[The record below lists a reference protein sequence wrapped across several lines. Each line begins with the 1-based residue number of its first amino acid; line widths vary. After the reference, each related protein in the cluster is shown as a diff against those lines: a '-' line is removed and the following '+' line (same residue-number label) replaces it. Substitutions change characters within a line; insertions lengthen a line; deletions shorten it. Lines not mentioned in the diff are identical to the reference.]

1 MNLIIAN
8 DYDEMSRIAASY
20 LLGELAKGYE
30 RRVNVSITGGSTPA
44 GTYEYVKQVIAG
56 LSIPGVHYYNFDEI
70 PMKGKDGATLAA
82 LRDLFYKPCKI
93 PENQIERFD
102 ETNYLSYDQKL
113 EADGGLDL
121 MLLGLG
127 GDGHF
132 CGNISGA
139 FEDFGQGC
147 YTVDSYLNEEL
158 TGLLA
163 DACGGMENVPEQFVT
178 FGPSTVM
185 KSRKIIL
192 IVNGEKKAEILRK
205 ALEEPIT
212 PKVPASVLCLHPN
225 FTVIADKAA
234 ASKLKKE

>member
-1 MNLIIAN
+1 MNLIIADN
-8 DYDEMSRIAASY
+8 YDEMSRIAASC
-20 LLGELAKGYE
+20 LLGELVRGYE
-30 RRVNVSITGGSTPA
+30 RRVNVSITGGSSPVK
-44 GTYEYVKQVIAG
+44 TYEYVQQVIAG
-56 LSIPGVHYYNFDEI
+56 LFIPGVHYYNFDEI
-70 PMKGKDGATLAA
+70 PMKGREGATITA
-82 LRDLFYKPCKI
+82 LRELYYYPCRI
-93 PENQIERFD
+93 PENQIEKFD
-102 ETNYLSYDQKL
+102 ETNYLTYDEKL

-139 FEDFGQGC
+139 FEDFGLGC

-163 DACGGMENVPEQFVT
+163 DACGGMDNVPDRFVT

-192 IVNGEKKAEILRK
+192 IVNGERKAEILRK

-212 PKVPASVLCLHPN
+212 PAVPASVLRLHPN
-225 FTVIADKAA
+225 LTVIVDKAA
-234 ASKLKKE
+234 ASGLKKE

>member
-8 DYDEMSRIAASY
+8 NYDEMSRIAASY
-20 LLGELAKGYE
+20 LLGELVKGYE

-44 GTYEYVKQVIAG
+44 KVYEYVQQVIAG

-70 PMKGKDGATLAA
+70 PMKGREGATITA
-82 LRDLFYKPCKI
+82 LRELFYKPCEI
-93 PENQIERFD
+93 PESQIERFD
-102 ETNYLSYDQKL
+102 ETNYLTYDQKL
-113 EADGGLDL
+113 ETDGGLDL

-139 FEDFGQGC
+139 FKDFGQGC
-147 YTVDSYLNEEL
+147 YAVDSYLNEGL

-163 DACGGMENVPEQFVT
+163 DACGGMNHVPDHFVT

-212 PKVPASVLCLHPN
+212 PEVPASILRLHPN
-225 FTVIADKAA
+225 LTVIVDKEAA
-234 ASKLKKE
+234 FKLKKE